1 MELGAEVS
9 LGRGKGGLW
18 VENEGRSGK
27 LVTAVGFAGRRWGK
41 WSMETGWREW
51 WLAVGKRWGRWSL

>member
-18 VENEGRSGK
+18 VENEVQSGEVVK
-27 LVTAVGFAGRRWGK
+27 AVGSAGRRWGAMVYGE
-41 WSMETGWREW
+41 SM
-51 WLAVGKRWGRWSL
+51 